1 LERFVGY
8 ALEKAGDKQGALD
21 YFKNLRREMGNPPSQ
36 DRRPEVVERE
46 ITRLEKKVTE
56 KKPGKTK

>member
-21 YFKNLRREMGNPPSQ
+21 YFKNLRREMGDAPSQ
-36 DRRPEVVERE
+36 ARRPEVVERE
-46 ITRLEKKVTE
+46 ITRLEKEAAE
-56 KKPGKTK
+56 KRVRKMK